1 MNPTMRTHPSMLLLC
16 LVAPL
21 AWQDP
26 RPARAQ
32 DPKPAA
38 TAKQAAA
45 AQPVDPRATAAG
57 RPPRHRYEG
66 VYRLTGR
73 VIRGMR
79 DQKPLK
85 GYLAI
90 TSRHLFL
97 SLASAGPSEEHPL
110 VNAGV
115 REWRATDGGIRTTA
129 RLDYFTDGAGKLHFV
144 KDGKEEIRAIRVMQ
158 GGLRVVQADE
168 TWLDFE
174 RVE

>member
-1 MNPTMRTHPSMLLLC
+1 MKHTMTRRPSLLLLC
-16 LVAPL
+16 LAAPFV
-21 AWQDP
+21 WQDP
-26 RPARAQ
+26 RPAAAQ
-32 DPKPAA
+32 DPAPAA
-38 TAKQAAA
+38 K
-45 AQPVDPRATAAG
+45 PVDRVAAKG
-57 RPPRHRYEG
+57 RPKRHRYEG

-73 VIRGMR
+73 VIRGVR

-97 SLASAGPSEEHPL
+97 NLASAGPSADRPL

-115 REWRATDGGIRTTA
+115 REWRETDGGIRTTA
-129 RLDYFTDGAGKLHFV
+129 RLDYFSDGAGKLHFV
-144 KDGKEEIRAIRVMQ
+144 KDGKEEVRAIRMMQ

-168 TWLDFE
+168 TYLEFE